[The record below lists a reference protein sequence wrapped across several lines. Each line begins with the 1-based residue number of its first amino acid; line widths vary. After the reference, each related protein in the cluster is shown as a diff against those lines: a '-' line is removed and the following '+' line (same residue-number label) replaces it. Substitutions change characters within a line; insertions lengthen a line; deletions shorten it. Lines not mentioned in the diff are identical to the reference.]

1 MTVVCAGSIALRVLA
16 TPSLVYTA
24 DTGVMS
30 TKLEQIVAA
39 TRIRLAARKRVTNA
53 RVLEKEA
60 AERRP
65 RGFRRALAQKAASG
79 PAVIAELKKASPSRG
94 IIRETLD
101 IDSIAPGF
109 GHAGAAALSV
119 LTEEEFFL
127 GSLENLRR
135 ASAACAL
142 PCLRKDF
149 IVDEFQILEARANGG
164 DAVLLLAS
172 VLGDAELKRLYAA
185 AKDLELDVLCE
196 AHDEQEL
203 QRALAA
209 GCDVVGVNSRD
220 LRNFNVDLGTAIKLA
235 EQIPDGVVKVAE
247 SGIHTA
253 ADMKQLRE
261 AGYQAFLIGESLMRA
276 GDPAQ
281 ALRELLS

>member
-1 MTVVCAGSIALRVLA
+1 L
-16 TPSLVYTA
+16 LVYTA

-39 TRIRLAARKRVTNA
+39 TRIRLAARKRVADA
-53 RVLEKEA
+53 RALEKQA
-60 AERRP
+60 AERHP
-65 RGFRRALAQKAASG
+65 RGFRRALLQKAANG
-79 PAVIAELKKASPSRG
+79 PAVIAELKKASPSKG

-101 IDSIAPGF
+101 IDRIAPGF
-109 GHAGAAALSV
+109 SDAGAAALSV

-149 IVDEFQILEARANGG
+149 IVDEFQLLEARASGG

-172 VLGDAELKRLYAA
+172 VLDDLDLKRLYAA
-185 AKDLELDVLCE
+185 AKDMGLDVLCE

-220 LRNFNVDLGTAIKLA
+220 LRDFHVDLSTAMKLA
-235 EQIPDGVVKVAE
+235 EQIPNSVVKVAE

-253 ADMKQLRE
+253 QDMKQLRE

-276 GDPAQ
+276 EDPAQ